1 MATDSRKN
9 AWKFSSKVISFR
21 RMNSHRKR
29 IAAVNNTT
37 EEFPPHLIQ
46 PREEARGRLW
56 PYILAFFA
64 GLVLVGTLTALHILE
79 KEKAAIAY
87 WQDQQSTIVDDR
99 ARQISNWLGER
110 RADTRLLS
118 SYLSVQQLLH
128 PVEKSGSSGVFQT
141 SVLEDV
147 SMLMSQFAFTH
158 GYAGIYLISP
168 EGRVAAQ
175 SGSAESVS
183 PAVIER
189 AGKILQGDASWV
201 GLVGETPANSFVYF
215 ISPVFAGMRYK
226 VEAKPSPSCLGV
238 FVLQIDPKMSLFPIL
253 MAEKVATRSGETLLL
268 RREGNDLIYF
278 SPLRGAPLLQGF
290 LRRSLLVLTPK
301 SGRAGK
307 SLSEEGLDYRGVP
320 VLSAERRI
328 PLTDWTLVS
337 KIDREE
343 ALEDFYQRARLEALV
358 GALIVLVFA
367 YVLVGYRRKAL
378 AGALQ
383 ERVEHQQA
391 ILAIQ
396 AFAQQMVDNVPV
408 GLLILSPDLNVLSAN
423 RTFLEAF
430 HLRPEEA
437 IGRSLPEVMQAEG
450 PPRRIIG
457 ATGSS
462 SGPHDVLVDLAAPGG
477 TGSRPAR
484 LTLAQISNG
493 QQGQG
498 RLLLTVEDLTES
510 ERLRT
515 AAEASERRLREL
527 VQSIDAIVWEAEA
540 KTHQFTF
547 VSQRAE
553 QILGYPVGQWLSQA
567 DFWEQHLHPLDREQA
582 VGARRQAMAEGRD
595 YSLEYRVLAAD
606 GRQVWLHDTVHVV
619 LDAEGRPIQ
628 LRGVAIDSTKE
639 KLAEE
644 ALRASEEKYRL
655 LFAENLAGVF
665 YADLN
670 GVVLDCNDALV
681 RILGY
686 ESRQELLG
694 RNLSGFFSDP
704 ADREQLTTALRQG
717 KALANFEEP
726 LRRKDGSVVWLLM
739 NARLMEGPR
748 GQPAIIQATLI
759 DITERKAAEAERM
772 LLMTAIEQSAEGI
785 MITDAT
791 GSIRYVNPAFSRV
804 AGYSRE
810 EALGKNPRLLKSG
823 KQDEAYYRK
832 LWTTILGGEIWQ
844 DEIINRRSDGGFYIE
859 QMTITPVRNQRGEIT
874 HFIAIKAEVTER
886 KRLEQQ
892 LRQAQKMEAVGRL
905 AGGVAHDFNNLLT
918 IISGY
923 GGLLLEHPSIIEP
936 LRSYVNEIRNAS
948 GRAASLTRQLLAF
961 SRQQVL
967 APRVLGLNAVVA
979 NIENM
984 LNRLIG
990 EDINLVT
997 NLEESLWPVKAD
1009 PGQLEQ
1015 VLLNLAV
1022 NARDAMPNGGVLT
1035 ITTANVEM
1043 DSASAQTHF
1052 PLLPGPYVLL
1062 AFSDTGM
1069 GMDAETQ
1076 ARIFDPFFTTK
1087 EKGKGTGL
1095 GLAMV
1100 YGIVKQSGGF
1110 IWVYSEV
1117 GKGATFKIYLP
1128 RSEGEVDESGPG
1140 RSLVE
1145 AQQGTE
1151 TLLLVEDE
1159 EAVRAL
1165 VRNVLKERGYRV
1177 MEASRGQDAL
1187 ELAEQYWGQIDLL
1200 VTDVVMP
1207 QMSGRELAR
1216 RLANLHPQIKVLYI
1230 SGYADNADWYQG
1242 PNSGVAF
1249 LQKPFSPE
1257 ALAHKVR
1264 EVLGGPPHG
1273 RS

>member
-1 MATDSRKN
+1 
-9 AWKFSSKVISFR
+9 
-21 RMNSHRKR
+21 MNSHSKQ

-37 EEFPPHLIQ
+37 EEFPPRPVQ
-46 PREEARGRLW
+46 PRDEARGRLW
-56 PYILAFFA
+56 QYILAFFA
-64 GLVLVGTLTALHILE
+64 GTALVGTLTTLHILE

-147 SMLMSQFAFTH
+147 SMLMDQFAFTH

-168 EGRVAAQ
+168 EGRVAAR
-175 SGSAESVS
+175 SGSSESVS
-183 PAVIER
+183 PAVIESAR
-189 AGKILQGDASWV
+189 NVLQGDASWV

-215 ISPVFAGMRYK
+215 ISPVFAGMRSK
-226 VEAKPSPSCLGV
+226 VEAKPSPSCVGAIA
-238 FVLQIDPKMSLFPIL
+238 LQIDPKRSLFPL
-253 MAEKVATRSGETLLL
+253 LVTEGVPTRSGETLLL
-268 RREGNDLIYF
+268 RHEGNEVIYF
-278 SPLRGAPLLQGF
+278 SPLRNVPLTQGF
-290 LRRSLLVLTPK
+290 LRRPLSVLTTKP
-301 SGRAGK
+301 GWEDK
-307 SLSEEGLDYRGVP
+307 SLSGEMLDYRGVP
-320 VLSAERRI
+320 VMSAERRI
-328 PLTDWTLVS
+328 PLTDWTLVRE
-337 KIDREE
+337 IDRKE
-343 ALEDFYQRARLEALV
+343 ALEDFYQTARLEAMV
-358 GALIVLVFA
+358 GACIVLAFA
-367 YVLVGYRRKAL
+367 YVLIGYRRKMLARAL
-378 AGALQ
+378 E

-423 RTFLEAF
+423 RTYLEAF

-437 IGRSLPEVMQAEG
+437 IGRSLPEVIQAVG
-450 PPRRIIG
+450 PPRRITG
-457 ATGSS
+457 ATGPS

-477 TGSRPAR
+477 IGTRPAR
-484 LTLAQISNG
+484 LTLTEISNG
-493 QQGQG
+493 QGKG

-515 AAEASERRLREL
+515 AAEASGRRLREL

-540 KTHQFTF
+540 QTHQFTF

-567 DFWEQHLHPLDREQA
+567 DFWEQHLHPLDREQV
-582 VGARRQAMAEGRD
+582 VGARRQAIAEGRD
-595 YSLEYRVLAAD
+595 HSLEYRVLAAD
-606 GRQVWLHDTVHVV
+606 SRQVWLHDTVHLV

-628 LRGVAIDSTKE
+628 LRGVAIDSTKG

-655 LFAENLAGVF
+655 LFAGNLAGVF
-665 YADLN
+665 YANLD
-670 GVVLDCNDALV
+670 GTVLDCNDALV

-686 ESRQELLG
+686 DSRQELLG
-694 RNLSGFFSDP
+694 RNLSDFFSDP
-704 ADREQLTTALRQG
+704 ADREQLSKALLQG

-726 LRRKDGSVVWLLM
+726 VRRKDGSLIWLLM
-739 NARLMEGPR
+739 NACLMEGPR
-748 GQPAIIQATLI
+748 GQPAIVQATLI

-785 MITDAT
+785 MITDAKGT
-791 GSIRYVNPAFSRV
+791 IRYVNPAFSRV
-804 AGYSRE
+804 SGYSRE
-810 EALGKNPRLLKSG
+810 EALGKNPRILKSG
-823 KQDEAYYRK
+823 KQDVAYYRK

-844 DEIINRRSDGGFYIE
+844 GEITNRRSDGSLYPE
-859 QMTITPVRNQRGEIT
+859 QMTITPVRDQRGKIT

-923 GGLLLEHPSIIEP
+923 GGLLLEHPGIIEP
-936 LRSYVNEIRNAS
+936 LRGYVNEIRDAS

-979 NIENM
+979 NIEKM
-984 LNRLIG
+984 LKRLIG

-997 NLEESLWPVKAD
+997 CLGESLWPVKAD

-1022 NARDAMPNGGVLT
+1022 NARDAMPRGGELT
-1035 ITTANVEM
+1035 ITTEAENSTVHVE
-1043 DSASAQTHF
+1043 
-1052 PLLPGPYVLL
+1052 V
-1062 AFSDTGM
+1062 SDNGV
-1069 GMDAETQ
+1069 GIPAEHLNK
-1076 ARIFDPFFTTK
+1076 IFDPFFTTK
-1087 EKGKGTGL
+1087 ATSRGTGL
-1095 GLAMV
+1095 GLAV
-1100 YGIVKQSGGF
+1100 TYGIIQEHSGS
-1110 IWVYSEV
+1110 IQVDSVV
-1117 GKGATFKIYLP
+1117 GRGTTFRLEFP
-1128 RSEGEVDESGPG
+1128 
-1140 RSLVE
+1140 
-1145 AQQGTE
+1145 
-1151 TLLLVEDE
+1151 
-1159 EAVRAL
+1159 AVRKT
-1165 VRNVLKERGYRV
+1165 VNV
-1177 MEASRGQDAL
+1177 S
-1187 ELAEQYWGQIDLL
+1187 
-1200 VTDVVMP
+1200 
-1207 QMSGRELAR
+1207 
-1216 RLANLHPQIKVLYI
+1216 
-1230 SGYADNADWYQG
+1230 
-1242 PNSGVAF
+1242 
-1249 LQKPFSPE
+1249 
-1257 ALAHKVR
+1257 
-1264 EVLGGPPHG
+1264 
-1273 RS
+1273 